1 MADSD
6 IITRLDTSSLA
17 RMLDELP
24 DIVVV
29 LDASANLIWA
39 NHRAEQF
46 FGRPLDVSIGLSGLD
61 FVHPDDLELVL
72 CSLETIQSKEIGAF
86 IEIRVRS
93 GLEWRLVEL
102 VGHPISWFSQ
112 GAILF
117 SFRDLTARRRFEVA
131 QNDDARFRSLYHNST
146 SIVLLVSSDGCIES
160 VSGAL
165 TRMLGHDPE
174 LVEHRPLSEL
184 VAEADRPALGEALD
198 RAIAGAT
205 ASHPVTVAV
214 NLVHRGSSDVTA
226 FELSIVNLIEDPT
239 VCGLVVEAHDVSARV
254 AAESELKDALDEQ
267 RATLSLLSATLDSTS
282 NGLLVVGADRTI
294 TSFNR
299 QFAEMWQL
307 PESILKSKDDAKSM
321 AFVLDQLVDPVAF
334 VARIDELYA
343 HPDSESTDT
352 IFFKDGRIFERSS
365 KPQHLGGKAVGRVWS
380 FFDVTDHK
388 RLENELAH
396 MAFHDSLTGLANRPL
411 FRDRLEQSI
420 ARSNRTGKLVAVLYM
435 DLDDFKAINDTM
447 GHSAGD
453 TLLIQVARRLET
465 CLRPSD
471 TAARLGGDEFAVLME
486 DFDGREGVMEF
497 ANRIIDELRHPI
509 EVAAQKLLVT
519 ASIGV
524 TYASRDAAS
533 DELLGNA
540 DLAMYTAKLRGK
552 NRVVEFQP
560 QMYTAVLSRLELES
574 DLRRAIGAHEI
585 EAHFQPIVDLRTL
598 SIVGFEA
605 LARWRHPSKGLLPPS
620 EFIDFAEEVGLIDS
634 IDQAILV
641 QACRHARSWQ
651 TDGLAPADLLISV
664 NLSAREVVDS
674 QIEDAITQTV
684 QQSGFDPGNL
694 ILEITESAVMQ
705 DVDAAVRNL
714 AALSTHGIRIA
725 IDDFG
730 TGYSSLSHLERL
742 PVDILKIDRS
752 FLARMSASDDAADL
766 ARAIVQ
772 LAQTFGVTPIAE
784 GVESEG
790 QVVRLRQMGCHLA
803 QGFHL
808 GIPLDARATRKLLA
822 SAQSDTQLVGVGLPD
837 PEFAVPVGRE
847 EVVRSG

>member
-6 IITRLDTSSLA
+6 IITRLETPSLA

-24 DIVVV
+24 DVVVV
-29 LDASANLIWA
+29 LDASARLIWA

-46 FGRPLDVSIGLSGLD
+46 FERLRDVSIGLSALD

-86 IEIRVRS
+86 IEIRVKS
-93 GLEWRLVEL
+93 GLEWRLIEL
-102 VGHPISWFSQ
+102 VGHPISWFSE

-131 QNDDARFRSLYHNST
+131 RNDDDRFRSLYHNST

-184 VAEADRPALGEALD
+184 VAEPDQPALSEALN
-198 RAIAGAT
+198 RAFEGAT
-205 ASHPVTVAV
+205 ASHPVTVGV
-214 NLVHRGSSDVTA
+214 NLVHRGSTDVTA
-226 FELSIVNLIEDPT
+226 FELSIVNLIDDPT
-239 VCGLVVEAHDVSARV
+239 VCGLVVEAHDVSARA
-254 AAESELKDALDEQ
+254 AAEMELRKALEEQ
-267 RATLSLLSATLDSTS
+267 RATLSLLSATLDSTA
-282 NGLLVVGADRTI
+282 NGLLVVGAERKI
-294 TSFNR
+294 TSYNR
-299 QFAEMWQL
+299 QFAEMWHL
-307 PESILKSKDDAKSM
+307 PESVLESKDDVKALS
-321 AFVLDQLVDPVAF
+321 FVLDQLVDPIAY

-352 IFFKDGRIFERSS
+352 IFFKDGRIFERAS
-365 KPQHLGGKAVGRVWS
+365 KPQYLAGTAVGRVWS

-388 RLENELAH
+388 RLESELAH
-396 MAFHDSLTGLANRPL
+396 MAFHDNLTGLANRPL
-411 FRDRLEQSI
+411 FQDRLQHAI
-420 ARSNRTGKLVAVLYM
+420 ARSNRNGKLVAVLYM

-453 TLLIQVARRLET
+453 TLLVQVARRLET

-486 DFDGREGVMEF
+486 DFDSREAVMEF
-497 ANRIIDELRHPI
+497 ATRIIEELRHPF

-560 QMYTAVLSRLELES
+560 QMYTAVLTRLELEA
-574 DLRRAIGAHEI
+574 DLRRAIGAREI
-585 EAHFQPIVDLRTL
+585 EAHFQPIVDLRTM

-620 EFIDFAEEVGLIDS
+620 EFIDFAEEVGLIEF
-634 IDQAILV
+634 IDQAILT
-641 QACRHARSWQ
+641 QACQHARSWQ
-651 TDGLAPADLLISV
+651 SDGVAPSDLLISV
-664 NLSAREVVDS
+664 NLSAQEVVDP
-674 QIEDAITQTV
+674 QIEEGITQSV
-684 QQSGFDPGNL
+684 EQSGFDPRNL

-714 AALSTHGIRIA
+714 SALSTHGIRIA

-784 GVESEG
+784 GVESEE

-822 SAQSDTQLVGVGLPD
+822 EIQSDAMVPD
-837 PEFAVPVGRE
+837 AESSSTVHASHVTTAPRMN
-847 EVVRSG
+847 